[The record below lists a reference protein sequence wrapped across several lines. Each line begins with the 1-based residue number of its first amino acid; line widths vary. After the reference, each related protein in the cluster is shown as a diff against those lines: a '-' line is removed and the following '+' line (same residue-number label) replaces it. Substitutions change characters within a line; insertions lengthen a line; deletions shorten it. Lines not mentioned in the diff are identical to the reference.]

1 MGKSL
6 PSRVGGPL
14 YPFASGF
21 LVLLLERGYE
31 WTAIRARMRL
41 MAG

>member
-14 YPFASGF
+14 YPFAGGF
-21 LVLLLERGYE
+21 LVELLLSGVMSGLLSMRGCV
-31 WTAIRARMRL
+31 
-41 MAG
+41 